1 LLLNLAVKED
11 RQADDGARPMSKTQ
25 ASQTSAAAP
34 PRSKAHGI
42 LRFTPS
48 QWRAILESHGFL
60 DRPDNCFQHP
70 RRFLGASVQ
79 IIPDESFR

>member
-1 LLLNLAVKED
+1 MAKIQALQSDASTSISAVG
-11 RQADDGARPMSKTQ
+11 QPW
-25 ASQTSAAAP
+25 
-34 PRSKAHGI
+34 SKAQGV

-60 DRPDNCFQHP
+60 ERPDNCFQHP
-70 RRFLGASVQ
+70 RRFLGARVQ